1 MSYPTTWHRKGWDD
15 LWRSDITPTGNL
27 SLLSLH
33 FNGKSKV
40 RWTPIFLSCEG
51 GLRVDK
57 NKQKCRIILISPAS
71 KSDYHLLAKHFNFLL
86 LNQGYF
92 LHFLSSFFSILCL
105 KLKRKQNKTERGMIK
120 WVNQNHSLFTTMFIW
135 KEKKKNTTVESICYA
150 GFFTEIRQCP
160 QVPSSP
166 SPNVPSCHKDKIARK
181 RPLSHGI
188 MAVICIVHPE
198 SHRKG
203 DRTANAA
210 AAHAC
215 QGSLPALL
223 NSHFAHLSWATGGPA
238 QNSVLDYSVSI
249 DQCWSFICI

>member
-1 MSYPTTWHRKGWDD
+1 MSEPKPLFIYHNVHLKG
-15 LWRSDITPTGNL
+15 
-27 SLLSLH
+27 
-33 FNGKSKV
+33 
-40 RWTPIFLSCEG
+40 E
-51 GLRVDK
+51 
-57 NKQKCRIILISPAS
+57 
-71 KSDYHLLAKHFNFLL
+71 
-86 LNQGYF
+86 
-92 LHFLSSFFSILCL
+92 
-105 KLKRKQNKTERGMIK
+105 
-120 WVNQNHSLFTTMFIW
+120 
-135 KEKKKNTTVESICYA
+135 KKNTTVESICYA

-188 MAVICIVHPE
+188 MADICIVHPE

-249 DQCWSFICI
+249 DQC

>member
-1 MSYPTTWHRKGWDD
+1 MFETEKKTEQNRERDDQMSEPKPLFIYHNVHLKGKKK
-15 LWRSDITPTGNL
+15 IQ
-27 SLLSLH
+27 LLSLSVTQV
-33 FNGKSKV
+33 FS
-40 RWTPIFLSCEG
+40 
-51 GLRVDK
+51 LR
-57 NKQKCRIILISPAS
+57 S
-71 KSDYHLLAKHFNFLL
+71 
-86 LNQGYF
+86 
-92 LHFLSSFFSILCL
+92 
-105 KLKRKQNKTERGMIK
+105 
-120 WVNQNHSLFTTMFIW
+120 VNVL
-135 KEKKKNTTVESICYA
+135 
-150 GFFTEIRQCP
+150 

-249 DQCWSFICI
+249 DQC